1 MGCRADCAAEI
12 KPVEPVWVIPA
23 KGAALTGPNLSIS
36 SIGKRPRVVIIG
48 AGVIGLGIAW
58 RLAARAEVV
67 LFDRGKAGGGSS
79 HAAAGMLAAACE
91 AEPGEED
98 LVALG
103 RDSQAR
109 WPAFAA
115 ELLGASGVDVELRT
129 EGTILLA
136 LTADDQATL
145 THHLEFQRKLGLPL
159 DWLSPAA
166 TRAKEPHLAGKIAGA
181 IFSPQDHQVDNRKL
195 VAALRI
201 AAEAAGATIHE
212 HQPVKEIAAQGGRA
226 TGVVLADGTT
236 VAADRVVLAAG
247 AWSRGIAGLPPDRRP
262 PVRPVKG
269 QMLALRMDAD
279 APLLNHVLWPP
290 GAYLVPRRDGR
301 LIIGATVEEKGFDET
316 VTAGGVLT
324 LLEAA
329 WRAIPAIEELP
340 IDEIWVG
347 HRPGSR
353 DDAPILGR
361 APLDN
366 LFYATGHHRNGIL
379 LAPVTADAMAKLILD
394 DVVEPAIK
402 PFGLERFLPARAAE

>member
-1 MGCRADCAAEI
+1 LNGT
-12 KPVEPVWVIPA
+12 KSTV
-23 KGAALTGPNLSIS
+23 
-36 SIGKRPRVVIIG
+36 SIGKKPCVVIIG
-48 AGVIGLGIAW
+48 AGVVGLGIAW
-58 RLAARAEVV
+58 RLAGRADVTV
-67 LFDRGKAGGGSS
+67 FDRGKAGAGAS
-79 HAAAGMLAAACE
+79 HAAAGMLAACCE
-91 AEPGEED
+91 AESGEED

-109 WPAFAA
+109 WPGFAE
-115 ELLGASGVDVELRT
+115 ELLHASGVDVELRN
-129 EGTILLA
+129 EGTLVLA

-145 THHLEFQRKLGLPL
+145 AHSLEFQKKLGLPL
-159 DWLSPAA
+159 EWLSSGE

-181 IFSPQDHQVDNRKL
+181 VFSPQDHQVDNRKL
-195 VAALRI
+195 ARALRI
-201 AAEAAGATIHE
+201 AAEAAGATIQE
-212 HQPVKEIAAQGGRA
+212 HRPVKEISVQGGRA
-226 TGVVLADGTT
+226 TGVVFEDGTR
-236 VAADRVVLAAG
+236 ADADIVVLAAG
-247 AWSRGIAGLPPDRRP
+247 AWSRNIGGLPPNRRP

-269 QMLALRMDAD
+269 QLLSLRMDAA
-279 APLLNHVLWPP
+279 APLLNHVLWAP

-301 LIIGATVEEKGFDET
+301 LIIGGTVEEKGFDET
-316 VTAGGVLT
+316 VTAGGMLT

-394 DVVEPAIK
+394 DVVEPAIR

>member
-1 MGCRADCAAEI
+1 VPSVS
-12 KPVEPVWVIPA
+12 K
-23 KGAALTGPNLSIS
+23 
-36 SIGKRPRVVIIG
+36 PRVAIIG
-48 AGVIGLGIAW
+48 AGVVGLGIAW
-58 RLAARAEVV
+58 RLGSRADVV
-67 LFDRGKAGGGSS
+67 LFDRAKAGKGAS
-79 HAAAGMLAAACE
+79 HAAAGMLAACCE

-109 WPAFAA
+109 WPAFAE
-115 ELLGASGVDVELRT
+115 ELLSKSGVDVELRR
-129 EGTILLA
+129 EGTLVLA

-145 THHLEFQRKLGLPL
+145 AHHLDYQLKLGLPL
-159 DWLSPAA
+159 EWLSAAA

-181 IFSPQDHQVDNRKL
+181 VFSPQDHQVDNRKL
-195 VAALRI
+195 ADALRI
-201 AAEAAGATIHE
+201 AAQAAGAKIHE
-212 HQPVKEIAAQGGRA
+212 DLAVAEISVQSGRA
-226 TGVVLADGTT
+226 TGVVLEDGTIVT
-236 VAADRVVLAAG
+236 ADRVVLAAG
-247 AWSRGIAGLPPDRRP
+247 AWSRSIGGLPPDRRP

-269 QMLALRMDAD
+269 QMLALRMDVA
-279 APLLNHVLWPP
+279 APLLSHVLRAP

-301 LIIGATVEEKGFDET
+301 LIIGATVEEKGLDQT
-316 VTAGGVLT
+316 ITAGGMLT

-361 APLDN
+361 APLEN

-379 LAPVTADAMAKLILD
+379 LAPVTADAMARLILD
-394 DVVEPAIK
+394 DVIDPAIR